1 MAKYQYEALSAEGL
15 RVTGV
20 EVADSIGMVNTAL
33 AERNLRPIQV
43 IEKKSLLQFEITK
56 KKVPR
61 KDLIHFS
68 RQLGAFLKAGISV
81 LEALEVFRSE
91 VTNKLFKKALAE
103 MIESIEAGETFADAA
118 AAHPEVFPQFY
129 TGILRSAEVTGNL
142 HDVLGDLAEYIDRDL
157 EARRRVTSA
166 LVYPAIVLLMAISTV
181 VILAVFVMPRFQ
193 KFFATFHAKLPL
205 ATRLLLNV
213 SHFASADWYLILGP
227 IVAAFVIIAA
237 SQRSPRG
244 RAIRDTIVLRIPV
257 IGNLVQFT
265 VVERFCRGLSSMVIA
280 GVPLPDALDVIAKG
294 TSNAVYRKGIL
305 TARES
310 MLEGRGLAEPL
321 AASELF
327 PSAARQMFRVGEETG
342 TLGEQLLTSASY
354 FDAELD
360 YKMKQFTAMFE
371 PAIIL
376 FIGFVVGFVAIAL
389 VSAMYG
395 IYNQVK
401 V

>member
-1 MAKYQYEALSAEGL
+1 MAKYKYEALTAEGL

-43 IEKKSLLQFEITK
+43 IEKKNLLQFEITK

-118 AAHPEVFPQFY
+118 AAHPEAFPQFY

-181 VILAVFVMPRFQ
+181 VILAVFVMPRCQ

-342 TLGEQLLTSASY
+342 TLGEQLLTS
-354 FDAELD
+354 
-360 YKMKQFTAMFE
+360 
-371 PAIIL
+371 
-376 FIGFVVGFVAIAL
+376 
-389 VSAMYG
+389 
-395 IYNQVK
+395 
-401 V
+401 

>member
-1 MAKYQYEALSAEGL
+1 VL
-15 RVTGV
+15 
-20 EVADSIGMVNTAL
+20 VA
-33 AERNLRPIQV
+33 Q
-43 IEKKSLLQFEITK
+43 KKSILQFEVTK

-91 VTNKLFKKALAE
+91 VSNKLFQKALSE
-103 MIESIEAGETFADAA
+103 MIESIEAGQTFADAA
-118 AAHPEVFPQFY
+118 AAHPEAFPQFY
-129 TGILRSAEVTGNL
+129 IGILRSAELTGNL
-142 HDVLGDLAEYIDRDL
+142 HEVLGDLAEYIDRDL

-166 LVYPAIVLLMAISTV
+166 LVYPMIVVLMAISTV
-181 VILAVFVMPRFQ
+181 LILTVFVMPKFQ
-193 KFFATFHAKLPL
+193 KFFQGFNAKLPL
-205 ATRLLLNV
+205 ATRILLSI
-213 SHFASADWYLILGP
+213 SHFASHDWYLIVGP
-227 IVAAFVIIAA
+227 LAVIFVGFAA
-237 SQRSPRG
+237 SQRTPRG
-244 RAIRDTIVLRIPV
+244 RAIRDTVVLRIPV
-257 IGNLVQFT
+257 VGNLVQYT
-265 VVERFCRGLSSMVIA
+265 MVERFCRGLSSMVVA
-280 GVPLPDALDVIAKG
+280 GVPLPDALDVIANG
-294 TSNAVYRKGIL
+294 TSNSVYRKGIL

-310 MLEGRGLAEPL
+310 MMEGRGLAEPL

-327 PSAARQMFRVGEETG
+327 PSAARQMLRVGEETG
-342 TLGEQLLTSASY
+342 TLGEQLMTSASY
-354 FDAELD
+354 FDQELD